1 MSHPI
6 ARPAHLLALLGALT
20 LSAAP
25 LAAQGTASGPRA
37 LSLEDAIH
45 TAELQSAT
53 VGIARA
59 GVTRATGQFYQARS
73 QFLPQLSANVGY
85 TRTLRSQFSG
95 FNLGGGPDTATNT
108 NAALCAPSI
117 AANAT
122 AAERNAALAQ
132 AVTCQSSSAGAS
144 SFQSVGFGAENQY
157 VLGLSVS
164 QNLFTWG
171 RLTGQRTAAEAGQQV
186 AGIELTA
193 QRAQLALDVTQA
205 YYDAELAQ
213 QLVAIADSTLAQTSE
228 LLRQT
233 QVARQVGNASEFDL
247 LKAQVT
253 RDNQR
258 PQLLQAQTNRDVA
271 LLNLKRMLELPLD
284 DSITLTTPIEN
295 APVPSLTGIAT
306 ATTPDT
312 AAARRAAVREAEQ
325 NLRAEQG
332 LLSVARAERYPA
344 IALTSGYQRLYFPQN
359 TFPTWSNFRENWT
372 VGVSAQVSLFS
383 GGHTRGDEMIAQ
395 ANVQQAR
402 AQLDQTRRYASL
414 DARVALRQ
422 LEQAEAAWQASAGT
436 SEQAQKAYSI
446 DQVRYREGLSTQTDL
461 AQSRLLLQ
469 QASANRAQ
477 AARDLAV
484 ARVRLALLRDLPLQQ
499 GTSSASGAS
508 AQPTT
513 QTMTTTTPSSGA
525 ATTQSTIPS
534 TAGTAGQ
541 AGGNTP

>member
-1 MSHPI
+1 MPQPI
-6 ARPAHLLALLGALT
+6 ARRAPLLALLGALA

-25 LAAQGTASGPRA
+25 LAAQGTAPVPRT
-37 LSLEDAIH
+37 LSLEDAIR
-45 TAELQSAT
+45 TAEQQSAT
-53 VGIARA
+53 IGIARA
-59 GVTRATGQFYQARS
+59 GVTRADGQFYQARS
-73 QFLPQLSANVGY
+73 QFLPQLNATAGY

-95 FNLGGGPDTATNT
+95 FSLGGGADTAASA
-108 NAALCAPSI
+108 NAALCAPQI
-117 AANAT
+117 GPNAT
-122 AAERNAALAQ
+122 AAERDAALAQ
-132 AVTCQSSSAGAS
+132 AVTCQSSSNGLS
-144 SFQSVGFGAENQY
+144 SFQKVGFGAANQY

-171 RLTGQRTAAEAGQQV
+171 KLTGQRTAAEAGQQV
-186 AGIELTA
+186 AEIEFTA

-205 YYDAELAQ
+205 YYDAVLAQ
-213 QLVAIADSTLAQTSE
+213 QLVDIADSALAQTNE

-271 LLNLKRMLELPLD
+271 LLNLKRMLAVPLE
-284 DSITLTTPIEN
+284 DSIELTTAIED
-295 APVPSLTGIAT
+295 APVPALTGIAT
-306 ATTPDT
+306 AAAPDT

-325 NLRAEQG
+325 NLRAQQG
-332 LLSVARAERYPA
+332 LLQAAHAERFPA
-344 IALTSGYQRLYFPQN
+344 IALTSGYQRLYFPQ
-359 TFPTWSNFRENWT
+359 TAFPSWSDYRENWT

-383 GGHTRGDEMIAQ
+383 GGRTHGDELIAQ
-395 ANVQQAR
+395 ANVDQAR

-422 LEQAEAAWQASAGT
+422 LQQAEAEWQASAGT

-446 DQVRYREGLSTQTDL
+446 DEVRYREGLSTQTDL

-469 QASANRAQ
+469 QAAANRAQ

-499 GTSSASGAS
+499 GTPAAGA
-508 AQPTT
+508 ATQQTT
-513 QTMTTTTPSSGA
+513 QTTAAPSPGGA
-525 ATTQSTIPS
+525 ATPSTIPS
-534 TAGTAGQ
+534 TASTAGQ
-541 AGGNTP
+541 SGGNTP

>member
-1 MSHPI
+1 MSQPI
-6 ARPAHLLALLGALT
+6 ARCAPWLALLGALA

-25 LAAQGTASGPRA
+25 LAAQGTASGPRR
-37 LSLEDAIH
+37 LSLEDAIR
-45 TAELQSAT
+45 TAEQQSAT
-53 VGIARA
+53 IGVARA
-59 GVTRATGQFYQARS
+59 GVTRAGGQFFQARS
-73 QFLPQLSANVGY
+73 QFLPQLNASVGY

-95 FNLGGGPDTATNT
+95 FSLGSSDTTT
-108 NAALCAPSI
+108 STTAALCAPQI
-117 AANAT
+117 GANAT
-122 AAERNAALAQ
+122 AAERDAALAQ
-132 AVTCQSSSAGAS
+132 AVTCQSSSGGVS
-144 SFQSVGFGAENQY
+144 SFQKVGFGAENQY

-171 RLTGQRTAAEAGQQV
+171 KLTGQRTAAVAGQRV
-186 AGIELTA
+186 AEIELTA

-205 YYDAELAQ
+205 YYDAVLAQ
-213 QLVAIADSTLAQTSE
+213 QLVDIADSSLAQTNE
-228 LLRQT
+228 LLNQT

-271 LLNLKRMLELPLD
+271 MLNLKRLLALPLD
-284 DSITLTTPIEN
+284 DSIALTTAIED
-295 APVPSLTGIAT
+295 APVPALTGIAT
-306 ATTPDT
+306 ASAPDT
-312 AAARRAAVREAEQ
+312 AATQRAAVREAEQ

-332 LLSVARAERYPA
+332 LLKASRAERYPA
-344 IALTSGYQRLYFPQN
+344 IALTSAYQRLYFPQSA
-359 TFPTWSNFRENWT
+359 FPTWSDFRENWT

-383 GGHTRGDEMIAQ
+383 GGRTHGDEMIAQ
-395 ANVQQAR
+395 ANVDQAR

-422 LEQAEAAWQASAGT
+422 LAQAEAAWQASAGT

-469 QASANRAQ
+469 QAAANRAQ

-499 GTSSASGAS
+499 SAGA
-508 AQPTT
+508 AATPQNT
-513 QTMTTTTPSSGA
+513 QTMTAPSGQGAAAQGTTP
-525 ATTQSTIPS
+525 T
-534 TAGTAGQ
+534 TAGTAGTS
-541 AGGNTP
+541 GGNTP

>member
-1 MSHPI
+1 
-6 ARPAHLLALLGALT
+6 
-20 LSAAP
+20 
-25 LAAQGTASGPRA
+25 
-37 LSLEDAIH
+37 
-45 TAELQSAT
+45 
-53 VGIARA
+53 
-59 GVTRATGQFYQARS
+59 
-73 QFLPQLSANVGY
+73 
-85 TRTLRSQFSG
+85 
-95 FNLGGGPDTATNT
+95 
-108 NAALCAPSI
+108 
-117 AANAT
+117 
-122 AAERNAALAQ
+122 
-132 AVTCQSSSAGAS
+132 
-144 SFQSVGFGAENQY
+144 

>member
-1 MSHPI
+1 MPQPT
-6 ARPAHLLALLGALT
+6 ARRARLAVLLGALV

-25 LAAQGTASGPRA
+25 LAAQGTAPAARK

-73 QFLPQLSANVGY
+73 QFLPQLGATAGY

-95 FNLGGGPDTATNT
+95 FKLGGASDT
-108 NAALCAPSI
+108 SG
-117 AANAT
+117 
-122 AAERNAALAQ
+122 
-132 AVTCQSSSAGAS
+132 AVS
-144 SFQSVGFGAENQY
+144 SFQSVGFGAANQW

-171 RLTGQRTAAEAGQQV
+171 RLTGQHTAALAGERV
-186 AGIELTA
+186 ADIELTA

-205 YYDAELAQ
+205 YYDAVLAQ
-213 QLVAIADSTLAQTSE
+213 QLVEIADSSLAQTND

-258 PQLLQAQTNRDVA
+258 PQLLQAETNRDVA
-271 LLNLKRMLELPLD
+271 LLNLKRLLEMPLD
-284 DSITLTTPIEN
+284 DSIELTTPIEN
-295 APVPSLTGIAT
+295 APVPMLTGIAT
-306 ATTPDT
+306 ASGPDT

-332 LLSVARAERYPA
+332 LLTVAKSARYPA
-344 IALTSGYQRLYFPQN
+344 ISLTSGYQRLFFPQN
-359 TFPTWSNFRENWT
+359 VFPTWSNFRENWT

-383 GGHTRGDEMIAQ
+383 GGNTRGGELIAQ
-395 ANVQQAR
+395 ANVDQAR
-402 AQLDQTRRYASL
+402 AQLDLTRRSASL

-422 LEQAEAAWQASAGT
+422 LQQAEAAWQASAGT

-446 DQVRYREGLSTQTDL
+446 DEVRYREGLSTQTDL

-469 QASANRAQ
+469 QAAANRAQ

-499 GTSSASGAS
+499 GASTTNA
-508 AQPTT
+508 AATQQNT
-513 QTMTTTTPSSGA
+513 QTMTTTANPGA
-525 ATTQSTIPS
+525 ATTPSTIPS

-541 AGGNTP
+541 SGGSTP

>member
-1 MSHPI
+1 MPQPI
-6 ARPAHLLALLGALT
+6 ARSARLFALLGALV

-25 LAAQGTASGPRA
+25 VAAQGTAPGPRK

-53 VGIARA
+53 IGIARA

-73 QFLPQLSANVGY
+73 QFLPQLNASAGY

-95 FNLGGGPDTATNT
+95 FNLGGGSDTTTNT
-108 NAALCAPSI
+108 NAALCAPQI
-117 AANAT
+117 GANAT

-132 AVTCQSSSAGAS
+132 AVTCQSASSGVS
-144 SFQSVGFGAENQY
+144 SFQKVGFGALNQY

-171 RLTGQRTAAEAGQQV
+171 KLTGQRTAAEAGQRV
-186 AGIELTA
+186 ADIELTA

-205 YYDAELAQ
+205 YYDAVLAQ
-213 QLVAIADSTLAQTSE
+213 QLAEIADSALAQTNE
-228 LLRQT
+228 LLQQT

-271 LLNLKRMLELPLD
+271 LLNLKRMLALPLD
-284 DSITLTTPIEN
+284 DSIELTTSIED
-295 APVPSLTGIAT
+295 APVPALTGIAT
-306 ATTPDT
+306 ASAPDT
-312 AAARRAAVREAEQ
+312 SAARRAAVREAEQ

-332 LLSVARAERYPA
+332 LLKVARAERYPA
-344 IALTSGYQRLYFPQN
+344 IALTSAYQRLYFPQN
-359 TFPTWSNFRENWT
+359 AFPTWSDFRENWT

-383 GGHTRGDEMIAQ
+383 GGRTHGDEMIAQ
-395 ANVQQAR
+395 ANVAQAR

-422 LEQAEAAWQASAGT
+422 LQQAEAAWQASAGT

-469 QASANRAQ
+469 QAAANRAQ
-477 AARDLAV
+477 AARDMAV

-499 GTSSASGAS
+499 GGSAAGAA
-508 AQPTT
+508 AQQNT
-513 QTMTTTTPSSGA
+513 QTMTTGAPGQGA
-525 ATTQSTIPS
+525 AATQSTIPS

-541 AGGNTP
+541 SGGTTR